1 MREVGSKEGLGAG
14 IVGLGALYMA
24 YPYASSEMAGD
35 AAFGTLSGMSLVA
48 GFLTICAGIA
58 VLRSKD

>member
-1 MREVGSKEGLGAG
+1 MREVSSKDGLGAG

-35 AAFGTLSGMSLVA
+35 AAFGTLSGMCLVA
-48 GFLTICAGIA
+48 GFLTILCGLA
-58 VLRSKD
+58 VLRFKD

>member
-24 YPYASSEMAGD
+24 YPYAASEMAGD
-35 AAFGTLSGMSLVA
+35 AAFGTLSGLCLIA
-48 GFLTICAGIA
+48 GFLTILCGIA
-58 VLRSKD
+58 VLRFKD